1 MNIKQI
7 ILTTGGLMAAGMV
20 EAQSER
26 PNVILIYLD
35 DMGTLDMNCYGA
47 KDLCT
52 PNMNALADEGVR
64 FTQFYGAPVSSVS
77 RANLMTGQFSKR
89 AGLTSNAGGNAF
101 MPVEKETIAER
112 MKSNGYRTGL
122 IGKWH
127 MGDRIEHGPN
137 AQGFDYFWGFRGGCV
152 DNFSHFFYWAGP
164 NRHDLWRNDREIF
177 APGKFFTE
185 ESLKEVRK
193 FTAEDKTKPFFLYWA
208 VNMPHYPLQP
218 TEKWLDYYASLPD
231 PRRMYAAF
239 VSTFDDYLGELRTF
253 LKAEGLSENTIIV
266 LQSDNGHSMEERNF
280 FGGGYSGPYRAGK
293 FSMFEGGIRVP
304 AIISW
309 PKELPQGEMRNQI
322 AMNVDWFPTLVALC
336 GLSSEGMEVDGKNLL
351 PLIKDGSVPSPHEV
365 LHFDCGNQWA
375 VRSGDWKLMEN
386 VRDVT
391 PKGGEVF
398 RGLFLTNL
406 RMDPS
411 EKTNLVE
418 RYPEKVR
425 ELQAVRDAYV
435 NSIK

>member
-1 MNIKQI
+1 
-7 ILTTGGLMAAGMV
+7 
-20 EAQSER
+20 
-26 PNVILIYLD
+26 
-35 DMGTLDMNCYGA
+35 
-47 KDLCT
+47 
-52 PNMNALADEGVR
+52 
-64 FTQFYGAPVSSVS
+64 
-77 RANLMTGQFSKR
+77 MTGQFSKR

-253 LKAEGLSENTIIV
+253 LKAEGVSENTIIV

>member
-1 MNIKQI
+1 M
-7 ILTTGGLMAAGMV
+7 LAGMV
-20 EAQSER
+20 EARTER

-35 DMGTLDMNCYGA
+35 DMGTLDMNCFGA

-89 AGLTSNAGGNAF
+89 AGLTSNAGGKAF
-101 MPVEKETIAER
+101 LPVEKETIAER

-152 DNFSHFFYWAGP
+152 DNYSHFFYWAGP
-164 NRHDLWRNDREIF
+164 NRHDLWRNEREIF

-218 TEKWLDYYASLPD
+218 TEKWLDYYAELPN

-253 LKAEGLSENTIIV
+253 LKAEGLAENTIIV

-304 AIISW
+304 SIISW
-309 PKELPQGEMRNQI
+309 PKELPQGEVRDQI
-322 AMNVDWFPTLVALC
+322 AMCVDWFPTLVALC

-351 PLIKDGSVPSPHEV
+351 PLIKDGSVPSPHEA
-365 LHFDCGNQWA
+365 LHFDCGKQWA
-375 VRSGDWKLMEN
+375 VRCGDWKLIEN
-386 VRDVT
+386 ALDVT
-391 PKGGEVF
+391 PKGNETF
-398 RGLFLTNL
+398 KGLFLSNV

-418 RYPEKVR
+418 RYPEKVK
-425 ELQAVRDAYV
+425 ELQAMRDAYV
-435 NSIK
+435 RSLK